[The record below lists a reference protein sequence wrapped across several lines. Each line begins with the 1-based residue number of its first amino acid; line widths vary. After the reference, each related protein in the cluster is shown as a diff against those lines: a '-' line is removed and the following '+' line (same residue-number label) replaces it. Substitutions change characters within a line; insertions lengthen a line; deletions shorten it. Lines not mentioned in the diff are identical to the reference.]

1 MIEFWRRSNLAT
13 RLTIVRIFLV
23 PVFIAFMYHDNFYT
37 RICALLIF
45 ISAGITDLY
54 DGAIARRTKTV
65 TTLGTFLDPLADKL
79 MICAVFIS
87 FVEHPD
93 IRTPAW
99 MVVFIISREFIITGM
114 RSVAASQD
122 KIIPADKGGKF
133 KTAIQTSAI
142 ITIFII
148 LINNAMLDRFW
159 DINVNLWIYALNWK
173 RYLGLVL
180 LNLPY
185 WLMFIVTITTI
196 YSGISYVYKNED
208 ILFERRSAK
217 R

>member
-1 MIEFWRRSNLAT
+1 MITFWKRSNLAT
-13 RLTIVRIFLV
+13 RLTIVRIWLV
-23 PVFIAFMYHDNFYT
+23 PVFIAFMYYDNFYT
-37 RICALLIF
+37 RVCALLIF

-54 DGAIARRTKTV
+54 DGAIARRTNTI

-133 KTAIQTSAI
+133 KTAIQTTAI
-142 ITIFII
+142 ITIFAI
-148 LINNAMLDRFW
+148 LINNSMLERFW
-159 DINVNLWIYALNWK
+159 NIHVDQWIYALNWK
-173 RYLGLVL
+173 KYLGLVL
-180 LNLPY
+180 LKTPY
-185 WLMFIVTITTI
+185 WLMFIVTVTTI

-208 ILFERRSAK
+208 ILFERRSVK